1 MRTTSKNWKDYNIPS
16 LKHAIALTYLA
27 YINLFDEPADYIS
40 QLQVLAPWKD
50 HNINTSKFPMPK
62 NKATS
67 NYTATRALFYKIL
80 HTQQNATKIYT
91 DGSLNSIANTTTCAV
106 YSTFKKN
113 QTRFFF
119 AKSTYWRA
127 FKVKG
132 KMYNLFSAKYTQAMA
147 LFTDDKH
154 RRATIYQKEMG
165 GVITHSTIIQKRTV

>member
-1 MRTTSKNWKDYNIPS
+1 MRTTSKSWKDYNIPS

-50 HNINTSKFPMPK
+50 HKINTSKFPMPK

-91 DGSLNSIANTTTCAV
+91 DGLLNSIANTTTCAV

-113 QTRFFF
+113 QTRFFLPNPPI
-119 AKSTYWRA
+119 
-127 FKVKG
+127 G
-132 KMYNLFSAKYTQAMA
+132 ELLKY
-147 LFTDDKH
+147 
-154 RRATIYQKEMG
+154 
-165 GVITHSTIIQKRTV
+165 KRENVQFI